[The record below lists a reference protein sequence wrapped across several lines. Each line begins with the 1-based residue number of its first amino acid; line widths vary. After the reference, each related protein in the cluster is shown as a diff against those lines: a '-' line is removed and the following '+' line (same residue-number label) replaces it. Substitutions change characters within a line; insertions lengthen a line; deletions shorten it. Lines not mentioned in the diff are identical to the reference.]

1 MMTKTIAILYA
12 TKGGMGDVG
21 KFVMTLATLD
31 PSYNVRQVAL
41 SIESSSE
48 GTDKGLEVDV
58 EDLDLKKKTE
68 EVLAKMEDTILKI
81 DIAKDSA
88 QEEIAGAIEGADA
101 VISCLGNRQP
111 SMERWCSLGTQK
123 VIGAMKAKKVERL
136 VSLSSFGIGTDF
148 LKTSAISVLWRT
160 MLRTI
165 LRSAR
170 KDLLCLEQDVRES
183 GLDFCIVRPV
193 GLTPS
198 EVPQGS
204 CDQVLS
210 KEDGNLEM
218 LMSKSDAA
226 AFMLKEALEPTIHG
240 KEVTIGYSTT
250 RKTAGKEQQAIE

>member
-21 KFVMTLATLD
+21 KFAMTLARTD
-31 PSYNVRQVAL
+31 PSLSFNFRPVAL
-41 SIESSSE
+41 SIEDSSE
-48 GTDKGLEVDV
+48 GADKGIEVDV
-58 EDLDLKKKTE
+58 EDLELKKKTE
-68 EVLAKMEDTILKI
+68 ELLATMEDTILKV
-81 DIAKDSA
+81 DISKDSA
-88 QEEIAGAIEGADA
+88 QEEIAGAIEGVDA

-111 SMERWCSLGTQK
+111 QMERWCSIGTEK

-148 LKTSAISVLWRT
+148 LKISPISVLWRT

-170 KDLLCLEQDVRES
+170 KDLVGLEKAVRES
-183 GLDFCIVRPV
+183 GLDFAIVRPV

-198 EVPQGS
+198 EAPRGF
-204 CDQVLS
+204 CDQILS
-210 KEDGNLEM
+210 KEDGNLDI

-226 AFMLKEALEPTIHG
+226 AFMIKEALEPTIHD

-250 RKTAGKEQQAIE
+250 RKNAGKATE